1 MGYPVGPLL
10 STLAQRILANLD
22 LIDERAARIHGTDQ
36 VGPPYTDTQLLI
48 SLLGVLVFPHE
59 RTPRALCKL
68 LANYDGLSRVVA
80 IRYSAAGPG
89 RVQLTRLDGETETV
103 DPTSLTDLPKLLRH
117 GIAHFNIRP
126 IERNGSF
133 AGIRVWSKHAG
144 HITLVA
150 DLDFAELRPLARYIL
165 SALAEPRS
173 DLGLDDPRDP
183 LDILAHTGA
192 STARISQGAPRIKDH
207 VWERVLKSHNGDYRQ
222 AQRFVDGIL
231 QAASQE
237 GSRGTTLTQCGRD

>member
-1 MGYPVGPLL
+1 MCYPEEPLL

-22 LIDERAARIHGTDQ
+22 LIEERAARISHATDQ
-36 VGPPYTDTQLLI
+36 VGLPYTDTQLLI

-59 RTPRALCKL
+59 RTPRALGKL

-80 IRYSAAGPG
+80 IRYSAAGAG
-89 RVQLTRLDGETETV
+89 SVQLTGNDGETETV

-117 GIAHFNIRP
+117 GIAHFNILP

-144 HITLVA
+144 QITLVA

-165 SALAEPRS
+165 SALAEPKS
-173 DLGLDDPRDP
+173 DLGLDDPPDP
-183 LDILAHTGA
+183 LKILADARA
-192 STARISQGAPRIKDH
+192 STARMSRRAAPRIKDH

-222 AQRFVDGIL
+222 AQQFVDGIL
-231 QAASQE
+231 QDASHQ
-237 GSRGTTLTQCGRD
+237 GRIAPRPVQP